1 MNETKLIISDSIKES
16 NMFYATGILVPDD
29 FIYLETNDHKTIYVD
44 SLKFNR
50 AQRESNADKVINY
63 LDYNK
68 KADKNHL
75 TDVLMEILNKN
86 KIKKV
91 LVPENFKMKYAEILL
106 ANKIKIEIKNP
117 FFPERMLK
125 GKIEIAKI
133 KETQKINEIAL
144 AKAIN
149 IIKKSKIR
157 KDKKLSYLNKI
168 LSSEF
173 IKEMLNIEFLKG
185 NCYSEISIV
194 SSGRD
199 TSDPHQL
206 GKGYIIANQ
215 PIIIDTFPKSQI
227 TKYFSDMTRT
237 IVKGKATPEIKKIYQ
252 TVLEAQELAISH
264 IKHGVKCNEIH
275 KIVENIFLTRGF
287 KTNQQGKNIQGF
299 IHGTGH
305 GVGLDIHESPFINAN
320 SNDILEE
327 GNIVTIEPGLYYRG
341 IGGVRIEDI
350 ILVTKNGCENLTKFP
365 KFLEI

>member
-1 MNETKLIISDSIKES
+1 
-16 NMFYATGILVPDD
+16 
-29 FIYLETNDHKTIYVD
+29 
-44 SLKFNR
+44 
-50 AQRESNADKVINY
+50 
-63 LDYNK
+63 
-68 KADKNHL
+68 
-75 TDVLMEILNKN
+75 
-86 KIKKV
+86 
-91 LVPENFKMKYAEILL
+91 MKYAEILL
-106 ANKIKIEIKNP
+106 TNKIKIEIKNP
-117 FFPERMLK
+117 FFPERTLK
-125 GKIEIAKI
+125 NKIEIANI
-133 KETQKINEIAL
+133 KEAQKINEMAL
-144 AKAIN
+144 EKAIS

-173 IKEMLNIEFLKG
+173 IKEILNIEFLKE
-185 NCYSEISIV
+185 NCDSEISVV
-194 SSGRD
+194 SSGQD

-206 GKGYIIANQ
+206 GKGCIFANQ

-237 IVKGKATPEIKKIYQ
+237 IVKGKAIPEIKKIYQ
-252 TVLEAQELAISH
+252 AVLEAQKSAISR
-264 IKHGVKCNEIH
+264 IKPGVKCNEIH

-305 GVGLDIHESPFINAN
+305 GIGLDIHEPPFINAN
-320 SNDILEE
+320 SNDILQE
-327 GNIVTIEPGLYYRG
+327 GNIVTIEPGLYYPK